1 MNVRNFLV
9 LLSTLLFIS
18 NFTFGIALAGN
29 QNSPEIQDDTD
40 DTPEPQRQFRD
51 IDAAWFSESNN
62 TIDVYMKLAGP
73 PPDLYQFAQNI
84 DTTTFDYEVYF
95 DVEGVEYAVSVSIQ
109 YAFVAGTVYTFD
121 VPWVWELR
129 EVNYAMSTDII
140 QAETVKF
147 NFDDNENSD
156 AGYEPEGVTLIWEVY
171 KEAVG
176 VGLEWEGRGQ
186 ELTNTWAAV
195 WNSNENSADSQR
207 DPSTQAWDYAHTHYS
222 NPGLDYRVTGFG
234 GVDYN
239 IVLSVDGDE
248 KVTFGGTPVEFLV
261 HASNEGTETFTVDFY
276 PEYSDESW
284 SVNLSEKRTTIAQG
298 KTKTIG
304 VIVTPP
310 KDVENGTE
318 LIVRIEGD
326 IHMIDGN
333 GTVPVQPPLT
343 LTTIALSSP
352 DEENEGGWLED
363 LVEMLKQNLAI
374 IAAVIAVMVVAIIVL
389 AVLIKK

>member
-1 MNVRNFLV
+1 MNVRNFLI
-9 LLSTLLFIS
+9 LLICLLFIS
-18 NFTFGIALAGN
+18 SLTFSMALAGD
-29 QNSPEIQDDTD
+29 QNKPEVDDETGE
-40 DTPEPQRQFRD
+40 TTEPQRQFRD
-51 IDAAWFSESNN
+51 IEAAWFSESNT
-62 TIDVYMKLAGP
+62 TIIVHMKLVGP
-73 PPDLYQFAQNI
+73 PPSLYDFAQNI

-95 DVEGVEYAVSVSIQ
+95 DVEGIGYAVSVSIQ
-109 YAFVAGTVYTFD
+109 YAFVAGTIYTFD

-129 EVNYAMSTDII
+129 EINYAMGTDII
-140 QAETVKF
+140 QAETVRF
-147 NFDDNENSD
+147 NFDDDENSD
-156 AGYEPEGVTLIWEVY
+156 AEYEPEGVTLIWEVY

-195 WNSNENSADSQR
+195 WNANENSADSQR
-207 DPSTQAWDYAHTHYS
+207 DPSTQAWDCAHTHHS
-222 NPGLDYRVTGFG
+222 NPGMNYRVTGFG

-261 HASNEGTETFTVDFY
+261 HANNKGTETFTIDFY
-276 PEYSDESW
+276 PEYSDETW
-284 SVNLSEKRTTIAQG
+284 SVVLSENRTTIGQG

-363 LVEMLKQNLAI
+363 LVEMLQQNLAI

>member
-1 MNVRNFLV
+1 M
-9 LLSTLLFIS
+9 
-18 NFTFGIALAGN
+18 ALAGD
-29 QNSPEIQDDTD
+29 QNNPEVSDETGE
-40 DTPEPQRQFRD
+40 TTEPQRQFRD
-51 IDAAWFSESNN
+51 IEAAWFSESNT
-62 TIDVYMKLAGP
+62 TIIVQMKLVGP

-95 DVEGVEYAVSVSIQ
+95 DVEGVGYAVSVSIQ
-109 YAFVAGTVYTFD
+109 YAFVAGTIYTFD

-129 EVNYAMSTDII
+129 EVNYAMNTDII

-147 NFDDNENSD
+147 NFNDDENSNAQYD
-156 AGYEPEGVTLIWEVY
+156 PEGVTLKWEVY

-186 ELTNTWAAV
+186 ELVNTWAAV
-195 WNSNENSADSQR
+195 WNANDNSADSQR
-207 DPSTQAWDYAHTHYS
+207 DPSTQAWDYAHTHHS
-222 NPGLDYRVTGFG
+222 DPGMDYRVTGFG

-261 HASNEGTETFTVDFY
+261 HAKNDGTETFSVGFF
-276 PEYSDESW
+276 PQYSDASW
-284 SVNLSEKRTTIAQG
+284 SVVLSEYNITIAQG

-318 LIVRIEGD
+318 LIVRIEGN

-343 LTTIALSSP
+343 LRTIALSLP

-363 LVEMLKQNLAI
+363 LAEMLKQNLAI